1 VDTKLRFLHPLNT
14 LLLSPK
20 GRKVRY
26 RSFLI
31 FMKEQYQKK
40 TEIIKLRVSPF
51 DKKHLML
58 KALDNG
64 LSLSEF
70 VLNSA
75 MNRSI
80 KPSMTSEELEVY
92 KELKEYQTNFARIGN
107 FIKNNDPQLHQE
119 IKELKDEI
127 GKHLKRIMN
136 G

>member
-1 VDTKLRFLHPLNT
+1 
-14 LLLSPK
+14 
-20 GRKVRY
+20 
-26 RSFLI
+26 
-31 FMKEQYQKK
+31 MKEQYQKK

-92 KELKEYQTNFARIGN
+92 KELKEYQTNFVRIGN